1 MADAKFIITQSDV
14 FIKEIPLDKEIVT
27 IGRGWGNDVRIPYDS
42 LSRMHAQVMRAGPNK
57 YLIKDLASKNGT
69 FVNDSKVREH
79 RLKHKDRVTLGKY
92 TLTFLLINA
101 PGDS

>member
-1 MADAKFIITQSDV
+1 MAEAKFIITQSDV

-27 IGRGWGNDVRIPYDS
+27 IGRGWGNDIRIPYDS
-42 LSRMHAQVMRAGPNK
+42 LSRFHAQVTRAGPDK
-57 YLIKDLASKNGT
+57 YLIKDMASKNGT

-92 TLTFLLINA
+92 TLTFLLA
-101 PGDS
+101 TPQDDS